1 MATVLVTGCGSG
13 IGRVTAARLF
23 ELGHDVYAGVRKS
36 DQLVA
41 RSAGPDGR
49 GSLRWVPLD
58 VTMRDQVEGAVS
70 GLRQEFGRVDA
81 VVNNAG
87 QSMFAALEET
97 SDDDIRAILD
107 SNVLGP
113 FRVARAVL
121 PIMRD
126 QGSGVIINISSLAG
140 FAPQAYLGAY
150 AGSKAALD
158 AMSLCLAAEVRE
170 FGIRVIVVSPG
181 SFTTESHNKRRP
193 PSLDAG
199 VPRYRAVMQAKKAR
213 SIKLKTDRHPIVVA
227 DAIAD
232 LIGSDVAPARV
243 FIGDDAQRLAAQRR
257 GFSDEGYVA
266 MLSEGI
272 AAL

>member
-13 IGRVTAARLF
+13 IGRVTATRLF
-23 ELGHDVYAGVRKS
+23 ELGHDVYAGVRKA
-36 DQLVA
+36 DQVAA
-41 RSAGPDGR
+41 RSVGPDGR
-49 GSLRWVPLD
+49 GSLRWVLLD
-58 VTMRDQVEGAVS
+58 VTAPDQVEAAVS
-70 GLRQEFGRVDA
+70 GLKQEFGHVDA

-97 SDDDIRAILD
+97 SDEDIRAILD
-107 SNVLGP
+107 SNLLGP
-113 FRVARAVL
+113 FRVARAAL

-126 QGSGVIINISSLAG
+126 QGAGVIINVSSLAG

-150 AGSKAALD
+150 TGSKAALD
-158 AMSLCLAAEVRE
+158 AMSFCLAAEVRE

-199 VPRYRAVMQAKKAR
+199 VPRYRAVMQAKKGR
-213 SIKLKTDRHPIVVA
+213 SIKLKTDRHPITIA

-232 LIGSDVAPARV
+232 LIVSDVAPARV
-243 FIGDDAQRLAAQRR
+243 FIGEDAQRMAAERH
-257 GFSDEGYVA
+257 GFSDEEYIA
-266 MLSEGI
+266 MMSEGI
-272 AAL
+272 AAF